1 MYICIHSIIGIPR
14 PDKKGVQS
22 SSQQTESMRMRER
35 VHGLGGRF
43 ELASSPG
50 LGVCVRAWL
59 PIHEEPAT

>member
-1 MYICIHSIIGIPR
+1 MSTTTLADPRRYFEAIGAER
-14 PDKKGVQS
+14 MGV
-22 SSQQTESMRMRER
+22 RGMRER